1 MDKGLDLIRK
11 AILGV
16 LGYFALITVTI
27 FWEIGR
33 RKGLK

>member
-1 MDKGLDLIRK
+1 MDKGFDLIRK
-11 AILGV
+11 AFLWV
-16 LGYFALITVTI
+16 LGYFVLITMTI